1 MTTMP
6 KLDQDKRFLEAGVQV
21 LSDYLLSKELFYP
34 LGGDLPR
41 LTIGNLMLAHRRL
54 TAIGYDTL
62 SNEIDTVRAKWRVAW
77 GQKASREI
85 HTRLGLWQN
94 FLSDYRASPENNADR
109 YPVEVRHR
117 AILQLLVDDA
127 DSTPELDL
135 LPGLDSKLKG
145 CLIPG
150 EFVWE
155 KQVAIGFE
163 RVEYWFLFGT
173 LKSK

>member
-1 MTTMP
+1 MP

-34 LGGDLPR
+34 LDGDLPR

-54 TAIGYDTL
+54 AAAGYDTL
-62 SNEIDTVRAKWRVAW
+62 SNEIITIRAKWRVAW

-85 HTRLGLWQN
+85 HTRLELWQN
-94 FLSDYRASPENNADR
+94 FLGDYRASPENNADR

-117 AILQLLVDDA
+117 VILQLLAEDA
-127 DSTPELDL
+127 ESTPELDL

-145 CLIPG
+145 SLLPG

-155 KQVAIGFE
+155 KQVAVGFD
-163 RVEYWFLFGT
+163 RNGYWYLFGSI
-173 LKSK
+173 KSK